1 MDPIQTLLSM
11 LYPGEA
17 ERIREQIQHLLQKY
31 PSRQTG
37 TSRWV
42 DERDVMVIT
51 YGDTIVSEHET
62 GVQSLSDL
70 LATYIKDSLSAIHL
84 LPFFEYSSD
93 DGFSVIDYKKPRS
106 TVGTWD
112 DIKTLAA
119 RYDLMFDAVIN
130 HISRQSSW
138 FQRYLDGEGKYR
150 NCFIEC
156 DPDADYSAVT
166 RPRTLP
172 LLTAFDT
179 AFGRKHVW
187 TTFSEDQIDLNYAN
201 PDTLID
207 ILDVLLFYVAQGAR
221 YLRLDAVGFLWKELG
236 TSCMHHPKTHML
248 IRLMRKVIEQV
259 DPDVIIITETNTPHK
274 ENISYFGSNFDEAHM
289 VYQFPLPPLVAHA
302 FLSGNTNVLLNW
314 YAQLEPIKQ
323 NATYFNFLASH
334 DGIGL
339 RPLEGLLS
347 NDDIQ
352 VMVDAVICK
361 GGKVSW
367 RNLPDGSQKPY
378 ELNISF
384 LSLICSPADDIAEKT
399 RKFMAS
405 QAILLSVV
413 GMPGIYIH
421 SLLGSENDIKGMNA
435 SGINR
440 RINREKLDKTQ
451 LFAQLNDTK
460 SLRSQVLGQYVK
472 ILQARKSSSAFSPQ
486 AAQISEYIDPRVFSI
501 TRHNDT
507 TGATIRVR
515 INVSNETIPMN
526 EEGSD
531 IISGRQFSKADSLGP
546 YEVLWLE

>member
-1 MDPIQTLLSM
+1 M
-11 LYPGEA
+11 E
-17 ERIREQIQHLLQKY
+17 
-31 PSRQTG
+31 
-37 TSRWV
+37 
-42 DERDVMVIT
+42 
-51 YGDTIVSEHET
+51 
-62 GVQSLSDL
+62 
-70 LATYIKDSLSAIHL
+70 
-84 LPFFEYSSD
+84 
-93 DGFSVIDYKKPRS
+93 
-106 TVGTWD
+106 
-112 DIKTLAA
+112 
-119 RYDLMFDAVIN
+119 LMFDAVIN

-138 FQRYLDGEGKYR
+138 FQRYLDGEEKYR
-150 NCFIEC
+150 NYFIEC
-156 DPDADYSAVT
+156 DPDADYSAVI

-236 TSCMHHPKTHML
+236 THCMHHPKTHML
-248 IRLMRKVIEQV
+248 IRLMRMVIEQV

-314 YAQLEPIKQ
+314 YEQLDPIKR

-352 VMVDAVICK
+352 AMVDAVISK

-384 LSLICSPADDIAEKT
+384 LSLICSPEDDIAEKT

-440 RINREKLDKTQ
+440 RINREQLDKAQ
-451 LFAQLNDTK
+451 LFGQLNDTK
-460 SLRSQVLGQYVK
+460 SLRSQVLRQYVK
-472 ILQARKSSSAFSPQ
+472 LLQARKSSSAFSPQ
-486 AAQISEYIDPRVFSI
+486 AAQTSEYIDPHVFSI
-501 TRHNDT
+501 TRHNES
-507 TGATIRVR
+507 TGITIRVR
-515 INVSNETIPMN
+515 INVSNETIAID